1 MAVMHPGRTHIPE
14 GYDRCPRCGSTG
26 REARKRESWEAP
38 IFGDDTVTCGEC
50 MGLGMIP
57 HKSVEGKMKEDKAAL
72 CKAQLL
78 IRNINELLSTGFT
91 EGTIVDIDTLC
102 ESLKY
107 LDLIMDMEILKLD
120 EHSPD

>member
-14 GYDRCPRCGSTG
+14 GYDRCLRCGGTG

-38 IFGDDTVTCGEC
+38 IFGDDTVTCGGC
-50 MGLGMIP
+50 MGLGFVP
-57 HKSVEGKMKEDKAAL
+57 HKSVEGLMKEDKAVL

-78 IRNINELLSTGFT
+78 VRNIDELLSTGFT
-91 EGTIVDIDTLC
+91 EGTIVDIETLC

-107 LDLIMDMEILKLD
+107 LILIIDMEILKLD
-120 EHSPD
+120 EYSPD